1 MCVLRYTGQWKRAIE
16 DSGSVCGQ
24 DPFQPALSTVATKS
38 LLVTHGMEIKMN
50 ERLAYLIMIV
60 SVPILWMLAIEISK
74 APSFLLPPPVMVA
87 EVLWSDKENLLNH
100 TLLTLITALSG
111 YVVANVIAIALSVSF
126 LYLPWLEA
134 LAIPWTVVIKNVPFV
149 TIATILFII
158 LGDTPLPKITIV
170 VLVTFFPIL
179 ANVTKGL
186 KSADSV
192 LLDRMQT
199 LDSSQWK
206 IFTKVR
212 WPSAL
217 PYYIAAHE
225 IAFTG
230 CIIGAIV
237 AEWLYARDGLG
248 GLIVQSM
255 SQYRADKVW
264 AVTML
269 ASALAVGAYILVKVI
284 EKYLFRW
291 QVEDLS

>member
-1 MCVLRYTGQWKRAIE
+1 M
-16 DSGSVCGQ
+16 S
-24 DPFQPALSTVATKS
+24 
-38 LLVTHGMEIKMN
+38 

-60 SVPILWMLAIEISK
+60 TVPIMWVLAIQISGFE
-74 APSFLLPPPVMVA
+74 PFLLPPPGMVA
-87 EVLWSDKENLLNH
+87 DVLWSERDILLSHTWITIVEALTGYAIANL
-100 TLLTLITALSG
+100 
-111 YVVANVIAIALSVSF
+111 IAITLSVSF
-126 LYLPWLEA
+126 LYLPWLESLA
-134 LAIPWTVVIKNVPFV
+134 LPWTVIIKNVPFV
-149 TIATILFII
+149 TIASILIII
-158 LGDTPLPKITIV
+158 LGDTPLPKIIIV

-199 LDSSQWK
+199 LDSSQWE

-230 CIIGAIV
+230 SIIGAIV
-237 AEWLYARDGLG
+237 AEWLFARKGLG
-248 GLIVQSM
+248 YLIVQAM
-255 SQYRADKVW
+255 TQYRADRLW
-264 AVTML
+264 AVTLL
-269 ASALAVGAYILVKVI
+269 ASSLAVGAYLLVKTI

-291 QVEDLS
+291 QVQELT

>member
-1 MCVLRYTGQWKRAIE
+1 MFAGGILT
-16 DSGSVCGQ
+16 
-24 DPFQPALSTVATKS
+24 S
-38 LLVTHGMEIKMN
+38 LLGRFATQSLLATHGRDIKMN
-50 ERLAYLIMIV
+50 ERLAYLIMVV
-60 SVPILWMLAIEISK
+60 SVPIIWVLTIEISG
-74 APSFLLPPPVMVA
+74 APSFLIPPPGMVA
-87 EVLWSDKENLLNH
+87 DILWSEQGNLLFH
-100 TLLTLITALSG
+100 TRITIVTALTG
-111 YVVANVIAIALSVSF
+111 YAVANVIAIALSVSF

-149 TIATILFII
+149 TIATIMIII
-158 LGDTPLPKITIV
+158 LGDTPLPKIIIV

-199 LDSSQWK
+199 LDSSQWG

-230 CIIGAIV
+230 SIIGAVV
-237 AEWLYARDGLG
+237 AEWLFAREGLG
-248 GLIVQSM
+248 ALIVRGM
-255 SQYRADKVW
+255 SQYRADRVW

-269 ASALAVGAYILVKVI
+269 ASALAVGAYLLVKVI
-284 EKYLFRW
+284 ERYLFRW
-291 QVEDLS
+291 QVEDLT

>member
-1 MCVLRYTGQWKRAIE
+1 MFAGGILT
-16 DSGSVCGQ
+16 
-24 DPFQPALSTVATKS
+24 S
-38 LLVTHGMEIKMN
+38 LLGRFATQSLLAAHGRDIKMN
-50 ERLAYLIMIV
+50 ERLAYLIMVV
-60 SVPILWMLAIEISK
+60 SVPIIWVLTIEISG
-74 APSFLLPPPVMVA
+74 APSFLIPPPGMVA
-87 EVLWSDKENLLNH
+87 DILWSEQGNLLFH
-100 TLLTLITALSG
+100 TRITIVTALTG
-111 YVVANVIAIALSVSF
+111 YAVANVIAIALSVSF

-149 TIATILFII
+149 TIATIMIII
-158 LGDTPLPKITIV
+158 LGDTPLPKIIIV

-199 LDSSQWK
+199 LDSSQWG

-230 CIIGAIV
+230 SIIGAVV
-237 AEWLYARDGLG
+237 AEWLFAREGLG
-248 GLIVQSM
+248 ALIVRGM
-255 SQYRADKVW
+255 SQYRADRVW

-269 ASALAVGAYILVKVI
+269 ASALAVGAYLLVKVI
-284 EKYLFRW
+284 ERYLFRW
-291 QVEDLS
+291 QVEDLT